1 MWQSWE
7 IPIFH
12 TGSTGGS
19 AGAAPSASAWIMCV
33 LKRVRAWS
41 GSEPEAGPGERE
53 HRDPRFVSDVAD
65 METGMLGGHTVKP
78 VGCSGGAA
86 GIGPPPLPPSSSSSS
101 SHHHHTASP
110 LSQFLQQQQQQTHN
124 NNTTINNNNNTQQGR
139 GDPRGEE
146 HHGGKENIILVGNS
160 RAEQRHHQH
169 QLNTGGEEE
178 ERMDASLGSATTTT
192 TNNPPPSGTS
202 SEFNHYYGNG
212 RGGPS
217 FDQHGGQQSPGTGV
231 TAALSVHNTM
241 DQVQN
246 SHEGFS
252 NSGPYNHYPNY
263 RPGYGNSGYGGMMSP
278 SRQGNSLMGPGSG
291 GSAKAAMAATSSPAG
306 GGGVS
311 GGNSANSA
319 GFQRFPGQG
328 PQQQHPSGATPTLN
342 QLLTSPSPMMRGYGS
357 GYSDY
362 NHPNAQQPSM
372 GLAKDMGSQYG
383 SATHGW
389 GGQQRVH
396 PTISPGNN
404 GQGSGRSQ
412 VSNTFINSSLLLL
425 PGDIFTTLTGDMHLL
440 TANLLAVTPISPH
453 ANPNS

>member
-1 MWQSWE
+1 MTMNNV
-7 IPIFH
+7 PPG
-12 TGSTGGS
+12 TG
-19 AGAAPSASAWIMCV
+19 PS
-33 LKRVRAWS
+33 LKRDPGTVNTAA
-41 GSEPEAGPGERE
+41 GESEPRS
-53 HRDPRFVSDVAD
+53 VSDVAD
-65 METGMLGGHTVKP
+65 METGMLGGYTGKTL
-78 VGCSGGAA
+78 GCSGGAAAGAA

-101 SHHHHTASP
+101 SSHHTAPP
-110 LSQFLQQQQQQTHN
+110 LSQFLQQQQRQTHN
-124 NNTTINNNNNTQQGR
+124 NNNNINNNNNNNTQQGR

-146 HHGGKENIILVGNS
+146 HHGGKENVVLVGNS

-169 QLNTGGEEE
+169 QLNTGGEEK

-212 RGGPS
+212 RGGPC

-231 TAALSVHNTM
+231 TAALSVHDTM

-306 GGGVS
+306 GGGGGVS
-311 GGNSANSA
+311 GGNSA

-328 PQQQHPSGATPTLN
+328 PQQQHLSGATPTLN

-357 GYSDY
+357 GYPDF
-362 NHPNAQQPSM
+362 NHPNAQQPSL
-372 GLAKDMGSQYG
+372 GLVKDMGSQYG

-389 GGQQRVH
+389 GGQHRNH
-396 PTISPGNN
+396 PTMSPGNN
-404 GQGSGRSQ
+404 GHGSGRSQ
-412 VSNTFINSSLLLL
+412 VNNTFITCSLLLL
-425 PGDIFTTLTGDMHLL
+425 AGDKFTALTGDMHLL
-440 TANLLAVTPISPH
+440 TANLLAYHPVSRH